1 MEIVYE
7 VVKYN
12 IDSWDPMRFFP
23 SAPPD
28 EYDWEI
34 QEICNKIIHSDLLSE
49 DKVIELSVYIGDL
62 CDGSDRLYDSTKYL
76 EITKKILKEIKQ
88 AKHKFKI

>member
-7 VVKYN
+7 VVKDN

-76 EITKKILKEIKQ
+76 EIRGELSSKVGYVK
-88 AKHKFKI
+88 

>member
-1 MEIVYE
+1 MERIYE
-7 VVKYN
+7 VVKDN

-34 QEICNKIIHSDLLSE
+34 Q
-49 DKVIELSVYIGDL
+49 
-62 CDGSDRLYDSTKYL
+62 
-76 EITKKILKEIKQ
+76 
-88 AKHKFKI
+88 

>member
-1 MEIVYE
+1 
-7 VVKYN
+7 
-12 IDSWDPMRFFP
+12 MRFFP

-76 EITKKILKEIKQ
+76 EIRGELSSQVGYVK
-88 AKHKFKI
+88 